1 MAANLTVPK
10 NDKGYYLSFTVK
22 DSAGDAYNLTDYT
35 IKLKVWSAGSPST
48 LIVDGTCSIVV
59 AASGTCRYLVTATDF
74 TVKGLYSA
82 ELELTK
88 TDVIEST
95 TAFTIEVKES
105 G

>member
-1 MAANLTVPK
+1 MADMTVPK
-10 NDKGYYLSFTVK
+10 NDKGYYLSWTVK

-35 IKLKVWSAGSPST
+35 IKLKVWSAGRPGT
-48 LIVDGTCSIVV
+48 LIVDGTCNIVV

-74 TVKGLYSA
+74 TLKGTHSA

-88 TDVIEST
+88 TDVAEST
-95 TAFTIEVKES
+95 RMFTIEVTES